1 MKTEIKKDSEQAVKD
16 KISVAV
22 LQDANATARTK
33 DNAFGVLYKTHNQQ
47 VRIHFLKR
55 LRDADVADDLL
66 MVTFCKVHENIN
78 SYNANAGAFSTW
90 LYKIANNTLIDH
102 SRKDKFEVLSLDSLI
117 GKTSEYNDGMEFQI
131 DSGIQNPQELIVH
144 KEVKDQIKEA
154 VYSIKSK
161 SVRDLMICRYI
172 DELSY
177 KDAANKLGL
186 EMSSTLRTSVRKG
199 KKILKNKLENLK
211 TYAS

>member
-16 KISVAV
+16 KVSVAV
-22 LQDANATARTK
+22 LQDVNATAREK

-55 LRDADVADDLL
+55 TRDTDVAEDLL
-66 MVTFCKVHENIN
+66 MVTFCKVHENID
-78 SYNANAGAFSTW
+78 SYDSNAGAFSTW

-102 SRKDKFEVLSLDSLI
+102 SRKAKFEVLSLDALQ
-117 GKTSEYNDGMEFQI
+117 GKTSEDNDGMEFQI

-144 KEVKDQIKEA
+144 EEVKDQINEA

-161 SVRDLMICRYI
+161 KIRDLMICRYI

-177 KDAANKLGL
+177 EETAKELGL
-186 EMSSTLRTSVRKG
+186 ELNSTLRTSVRRG
-199 KKILKNKLENLK
+199 KNILKKKLANLK